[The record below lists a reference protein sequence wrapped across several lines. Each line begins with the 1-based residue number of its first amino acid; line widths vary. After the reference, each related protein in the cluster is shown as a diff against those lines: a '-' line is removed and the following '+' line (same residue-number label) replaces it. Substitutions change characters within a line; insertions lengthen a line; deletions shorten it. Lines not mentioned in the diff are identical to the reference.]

1 MPLTTLTPLTTLK
14 TKSFPLSAFRFPFI
28 YYLCDV
34 MRKILHLISSIFGAE
49 RAHSISVLLLRIA
62 DKIPTCKWFLRKIY
76 AVEDKALEREVFGI
90 RFRNPIGIAAGY
102 DRNGEIFRPLLA
114 IGFGFVEIGTVT
126 PRPQQGNPKP
136 RVFNLPEDQA
146 ILNRIGLTSKGFEA
160 VLNNIRKEHQGII
173 LGCNIGKNTV
183 TPPDEAAMDYLRV
196 FRNLYQY
203 IDYFTVNV
211 SYNTTHKQYV
221 PRTRESIMAILEPL
235 FNFRRGQ
242 NQYRP
247 ILLKISP
254 DLTNEEI
261 DLMTDIMVDTPLDGI
276 IATNATTHPQGLNT
290 PQEELRKVGSGAIS
304 GKPLTERAIEVVRR
318 VHERCKGTYPIIGV
332 GGLMTGDDVKRMM
345 EAGATLVQ
353 VYTGFIYNGLGFA
366 GDLCKSL
373 ITPETPETAEITPTS
388 ETDNQ

>member
-1 MPLTTLTPLTTLK
+1 
-14 TKSFPLSAFRFPFI
+14 
-28 YYLCDV
+28 
-34 MRKILHLISSIFGAE
+34 MRKLLQLISMIFGAE
-49 RAHSISVLLLRIA
+49 RAHSLSVLLLRIA
-62 DKIPTCKWFLRKIY
+62 DRIPTCKWFLRKIY
-76 AVEDKALEREVFGI
+76 AVENEKLEREVFGI

-102 DRNGEIFRPLLA
+102 DRNGEIYRPLSAL
-114 IGFGFVEIGTVT
+114 GFGFVEIGTVT

-136 RVFNLPEDQA
+136 RVFALPKDNA
-146 ILNRIGLTSKGFEA
+146 ILNRIGLASKGLEE
-160 VLNNIRKEHQGII
+160 VINNVRKEHKGII

-183 TPPDEAAMDYLRV
+183 TPPEEAAMDYLRV

-203 IDYFTVNV
+203 IDYFAVNV

-221 PRTRESIMAILEPL
+221 PRTRESIMKILEPL
-235 FNFRRGQ
+235 FDFRRGQ

-276 IATNATTHPQGLNT
+276 IATNATTHPHDLQT
-290 PQEELRKVGSGAIS
+290 PQEVLRKNGIGAVSGP
-304 GKPLTERAIEVVRR
+304 PLTERAIEVVRR
-318 VHERCKGTYPIIGV
+318 VYERCNGTYPIIGV
-332 GGLMTGDDVKRMM
+332 GGLMSGEDVKRMM

-353 VYTGFIYNGLGFA
+353 VFTGFVYNGAGFA

-373 ITPETPETAEITPTS
+373 LAPETAEVTEPT
-388 ETDNQ
+388 EVTDNQQ

>member
-1 MPLTTLTPLTTLK
+1 
-14 TKSFPLSAFRFPFI
+14 
-28 YYLCDV
+28 
-34 MRKILHLISSIFGAE
+34 MRKILHIISKLFGAE
-49 RAHSISVLLLRIA
+49 RAHSISVLLLRIV
-62 DKIPTCKWFLRKIY
+62 DKIPTAKWFLRKFY
-76 AVEDKALEREVFGI
+76 AVEDKALEREVFGL
-90 RFRNPIGIAAGY
+90 RFRNPIGMAAGY
-102 DRNGEIFRPLLA
+102 DRNGEIFRSLSAL
-114 IGFGFVEIGTVT
+114 GFGFVEIGTVT

-136 RVFNLPEDQA
+136 RVFALPDDTA
-146 ILNRIGLTSKGFEA
+146 ILNRIGLASKGLEA
-160 VLNNIRKEHQGII
+160 VLKNIRHEHEGII

-183 TPPDEAAMDYLRV
+183 TPPEEAAMDYLRV

-203 IDYFTVNV
+203 IDYFAVNV

-221 PRTRESIMAILEPL
+221 PRTRESIMKILEPL
-235 FNFRRGQ
+235 FDFRRGQ

-290 PQEELRKVGSGAIS
+290 PQEVLRKNGIGAVSGA
-304 GKPLTERAIEVVRR
+304 PLTERAIEVVRR
-318 VHERCKGTYPIIGV
+318 VYERCNGTYPIIGV
-332 GGLMTGDDVKRMM
+332 GGLMTGEDVKRMM

-353 VYTGFIYNGLGFA
+353 VYTGFTYNGLGFA

-373 ITPETPETAEITPTS
+373 IEPESTEVVDTP

>member
-1 MPLTTLTPLTTLK
+1 MK
-14 TKSFPLSAFRFPFI
+14 G
-28 YYLCDV
+28 
-34 MRKILHLISSIFGAE
+34 ILHIISKIFGAE
-49 RAHSISVLLLRIA
+49 RAHSFCVILLRIA
-62 DKIPTCKWFLRKIY
+62 DKIPTAKWFLRKIY
-76 AVEDKALEREVFGI
+76 AVEDKALEREVFGL
-90 RFRNPIGIAAGY
+90 RFRNPIGMAAGF
-102 DRNGEIFRPLLA
+102 DRNGEIFRTLSAL
-114 IGFGFVEIGTVT
+114 GFGFIEIGTVT

-136 RVFNLPEDQA
+136 RVFALPQDSA
-146 ILNRIGLTSKGFEA
+146 ILNRIGLASKGLES
-160 VLNNIRKEHQGII
+160 VLNNVRKEHEGII

-183 TPPDEAAMDYLRV
+183 TPPDEAPMDYLRV

-221 PRTRESIMAILEPL
+221 PRTRESIMNILEPL
-235 FNFRRGQ
+235 FDFRRGQ

-276 IATNATTHPQGLNT
+276 IATNATTHPHGLQT
-290 PQEELRKVGSGAIS
+290 PQEELRHNGIGAVSGA
-304 GKPLTERAIEVVRR
+304 PLTERAIEVVRR
-318 VHERCKGTYPIIGV
+318 VHERCNGTYPILGV
-332 GGLMTGDDVKRMM
+332 GGLMSGEDVTRLM

-353 VYTGFIYNGLGFA
+353 VYTGFVYNGVGFA

-373 ITPETPETAEITPTS
+373 IEPESEITTADTPS
-388 ETDNQ
+388 ETENQ